1 MTCGVSGL
9 FGGLVLMLG
18 AVGASGQCFV
28 GGVFLGR
35 ILVLIW

>member
-9 FGGLVLMLG
+9 FRGLVLMLG
-18 AVGASGQCFV
+18 AVGASGLCFAE
-28 GGVFLGR
+28 GGFLGR